1 MLLLNATKPNATE
14 PNATETNAAKSNATE
29 TNAIEPNATETN
41 ATKPNA
47 SKPNATDQQ
56 NQKQKEEREGGAAL
70 HSNSNSGSVQD
81 GKKIEVTP
89 CDPGIKGNELE
100 TKQKYLVPKEIFVPL
115 KIPFN
120 PLYFLSL
127 SIGSTMSDC

>member
-1 MLLLNATKPNATE
+1 MLLNNRSRKR
-14 PNATETNAAKSNATE
+14 K
-29 TNAIEPNATETN
+29 
-41 ATKPNA
+41 
-47 SKPNATDQQ
+47 
-56 NQKQKEEREGGAAL
+56 EREVL
-70 HSNSNSGSVQD
+70 HCTATAIQTGTDSVQD
-81 GKKIEVTP
+81 YGKKIEVPP

-115 KIPFN
+115 KILFN